1 MRRPAVA
8 IALCLLAAVT
18 AAEAADLSVRDE
30 MKQVVEPASNA
41 LFSVGGDVDP
51 ANGPDAA
58 KVPDARWKDAA
69 DAALKLREVADKLN
83 DAGRAKA
90 GAEWAGYVKD
100 FGDQSAAALKAAQ
113 AKDGAGLATA
123 ANALSDACSACH
135 AKYKPQTGD

>member
-1 MRRPAVA
+1 MRLSAALA
-8 IALCLLAAVT
+8 IALLMVVTT
-18 AAEAADLSVRDE
+18 AAAADLSVKDE

-58 KVPDARWKDAA
+58 KVPDARWKEAA
-69 DAALKLREVADKLN
+69 DAALKLKEVADKLN

-113 AKDGAGLATA
+113 AKDGASLSTA
-123 ANALSDACSACH
+123 ANALADACSACH
-135 AKYKPQTGD
+135 AKYKPQG